1 MFLLLLTLAL
11 QPLTAWALGLGDI
24 QVKSSFNK
32 KFTAII
38 PIFLGEDE
46 GELKLEVGRPRD
58 YELMQLPRP
67 GLIDKLELAIA
78 PNPENPSEKMII
90 ITSPEPIQKPSF
102 NLIIRLTAGGGTI
115 LENYFLAVDFRKSLT
130 LELPKEAKIEK
141 EVKGRPDAKAEEKET
156 SPPEEPTFTPT
167 VTKEYRIAR
176 RLDELKAKKAEPK
189 PAVAAAKPAVVVEK
203 KVEKIAEPQKPP
215 AVVERKVVETLAP
228 ETVTEVSAVELRE
241 FITISSNP
249 AKNRHVV
256 RRTESLYVIAKKLG
270 ASQKDLPRVVVALYL
285 ANRSAFIGGNIH
297 LLKAGAKLNY
307 DKVNE
312 IASNMTRFDSAAF
325 IERHDRLRKT
335 RLTKAPIT
343 IEMPVDG
350 QVSAQEIY
358 AFLEN
363 WKREWMEK
371 NLDAFADNYAE
382 SFRDSRG
389 KSRSEFLGKRAK
401 FTKSHNNIK
410 LLIENINIVRSGPV
424 ITLYFSQWFRSD
436 SYNSVGLKQLMLLQ
450 SAGGLKIVYEEYTPR
465 RASPGKHGWTV
476 HLASYQGKATTTAR
490 IARLRKLGFRAFEA
504 SSYKTGTKKWYR
516 LMVGRLATR
525 SQAIRM
531 AKELKKAGEIYT
543 NIVRLPFALEVSVY
557 DNHNESVAAAAKL
570 RKEGLSPY
578 LLETVKPGGNARYH
592 LYLGAFA
599 KKAEAVKTMDRLAG
613 SGLNLRVTAP

>member
-1 MFLLLLTLAL
+1 MIRAFICLFLLPLFLAL
-11 QPLTAWALGLGDI
+11 QPSTAWALGLGDI
-24 QVKSSFNK
+24 EVKSSFNK

-78 PNPENPSEKMII
+78 PNPENPAEKMII

-102 NLIIRLTAGGGTI
+102 NLIIRLSAGGGTI

-130 LELPKEAKIEK
+130 LELPKEAKVKK
-141 EVKGRPDAKAEEKET
+141 EVKGRPDVKAQEMEAP
-156 SPPEEPTFTPT
+156 PPEEPTFTPS
-167 VTKEYRIAR
+167 VTKENRVAR
-176 RLDELKAKKAEPK
+176 KLDELKTRMAESK
-189 PAVAAAKPAVVVEK
+189 SAVVAAKTQKAAP
-203 KVEKIAEPQKPP
+203 PKPP
-215 AVVERKVVETLAP
+215 ALVKETILEAP
-228 ETVTEVSAVELRE
+228 APDTVTEVSAVELRE
-241 FITISSNP
+241 FITVSSNP
-249 AKNRHVV
+249 AENRHDV
-256 RRTESLYVIAKKLG
+256 RRRESLYLIAKKLG
-270 ASQKDLPRVVVALYL
+270 AAEKDLPRVVVALYL

-297 LLKAGAKLNY
+297 LLKVGAKLNY

-312 IASNMTRFDSAAF
+312 IASKLTRFDSSAF
-325 IERHDRLRKT
+325 IERHDRLRQT
-335 RLTKAPIT
+335 RLTKAPIA

-363 WKREWMEK
+363 WKKEWMEK
-371 NLDAFADNYAE
+371 NLDAFAANYAE

-389 KSRSEFLGKRAK
+389 NNRSEFLGKRAQ

-436 SYNSVGLKQLMLLQ
+436 SYNSVGLKQLRVMQ

-476 HLASYQGKATTTAR
+476 HLASYQGKATTAER
-490 IARLRKLGFRAFEA
+490 IDRLRKLGFRAFEA
-504 SSYKTGTKKWYR
+504 SSYKTGGEKWYR